1 MSDLRKTLENLR
13 RQLEQTQTHDEASQQ
28 LLAQLK
34 LDVDAALNRL
44 EAEGETQ
51 ETHTLTER
59 LNDGVTSFE
68 ATHPDLTT
76 ALSAV
81 IDSLSNMGL

>member
-1 MSDLRKTLENLR
+1 MPDLRETLENLR
-13 RQLEQTQTHDEASQQ
+13 RQLEQTETHDQATQQ
-28 LLAQLK
+28 LLARLK
-34 LDVDAALNRL
+34 SDVDAALNRL
-44 EAEGETQ
+44 EVEGETQ
-51 ETHTLTER
+51 ETQSLTER
-59 LNDGVTSFE
+59 LNEGVTGFE

>member
-34 LDVDAALNRL
+34 SDVDAALNRL
-44 EAEGETQ
+44 QTEGET
-51 ETHTLTER
+51 EEAHTLAER
-59 LNDGVTSFE
+59 LNSGVAGFE

-81 IDSLSNMGL
+81 IDALSNMGL